1 MTNGENVRT
10 EGSTF
15 TVRET
20 AKMKRRNFIVL
31 TSLGAASASVLGAC
45 GHPEEKLIPA
55 LIPDEE
61 YIPGIDYSKATVCGM
76 CPAGC
81 GITVRTREHK
91 ANKIEGNPLHPVNQG
106 ALCARGQAG
115 LQVLYN
121 PDRIRSPLRRKGNRG
136 QQPEFEEISWDEAIS
151 TLASKLREIKAQ
163 NRAASV
169 IYASGDARGVTGLA
183 AESLMSAYGAT
194 SLLDGEMFNEQWTL
208 SGYEAAYQSR
218 RIPAFDIGHARY
230 LLSFGARFLETWHS
244 PVMYSLAYGEFRRA
258 PARGKLV
265 QIEPRMSLTGASADE
280 WLPAKV
286 GTEGLVALGIAQVI
300 VREGLM
306 KSSPLPAHVPDM
318 NSSQVGSDSKDTTS
332 PEGKLERY
340 APEATAEQTGIPA
353 QTIIRI
359 AREFA
364 ALQPALAIGWG
375 STLIQPGTDAEVS
388 LKNLKA
394 IHFLNELV
402 GNRDKPGGVLFEAGP
417 ALDPFAKW
425 RAPKRAAWQPITRK
439 ALSGGQINALLVH
452 NLNLAY
458 SSPWT
463 AEILKSIP
471 LIVSFSSFMDET
483 AQLAD
488 LILPDHSFLESWDLR
503 PTSALKG
510 GPAVGLMQPVVKPE
524 FNTRPTAD
532 VLIEVGKQL
541 EIQLKLGSAE
551 DMTRQAAAELAKARG
566 SITVDIPEDF
576 WTAFAERGVWIGEAQ
591 PGRGT
596 EIGTGSSEVMAELD
610 GLLSKQKSEGDFPLE
625 LLAYEH
631 ATLGLG
637 EHANLPWLQEL
648 PDPMTSVMWGSWV
661 EINPKTAGSLGIADG
676 DMVEV
681 HTSEGT
687 VRAPAV
693 LYPPIR
699 PEVIAMPYG
708 QGHEAFG
715 RYAGK
720 RGVNAASLNPLPA
733 SSTAGALAIRARVSR
748 VSDESQLI
756 RFGTSL
762 PERPEIKR

>member
-1 MTNGENVRT
+1 
-10 EGSTF
+10 
-15 TVRET
+15 
-20 AKMKRRNFIVL
+20 MKRRNFIIL
-31 TSLGAASASVLGAC
+31 TSLGAATTSVLGAC

-81 GITVRTREHK
+81 GIAVRTREHK
-91 ANKIEGNPLHPVNQG
+91 ANKIEGNPLHPVNLG

-136 QQPEFEEISWDEAIS
+136 QQPEFEEITWDEAIGA
-151 TLASKLREIKAQ
+151 LASKLREIKAQ

-169 IYASGDARGVTGLA
+169 VYASADATGVTGLA

-208 SGYEAAYQSR
+208 SGYEAAYQTR

-265 QIEPRMSLTGASADE
+265 QIEPRMSLTGASADD

-286 GTEGLVALGIAQVI
+286 GTEGMVALGIAQVI

-306 KSSPLPAHVPDM
+306 KSSPLPAQVPDL
-318 NSSQVGSDSKDTTS
+318 NSSQVGSVSATS
-332 PEGKLERY
+332 PEAKLERY

-364 ALQPALAIGWG
+364 ASQPALAIGWG
-375 STLIQPGTDAEVS
+375 TTLVQTGTDAEAG
-388 LKNLKA
+388 LKNFKA

-402 GNRDKPGGVLFEAGP
+402 GNRDKPGGVLLEAGP
-417 ALDPFAKW
+417 SIDPFAKW
-425 RAPKRAAWQPITRK
+425 RAAKPAIWKPVTRK
-439 ALSGGQINALLVH
+439 NLAGGQISALLIH

-463 AEILKSIP
+463 AETLNSIP

-503 PTSALKG
+503 PTSSWKG
-510 GPAVGLMQPVVKPE
+510 EPAVGLMQPVVKPE

-541 EIQLKLGSAE
+541 EIQLPLGSAE
-551 DMTRQAAAELAKARG
+551 EMTRRAAAELAKAPG
-566 SITVDIPEDF
+566 SSITVDSPEDF
-576 WTAFAERGVWIGEAQ
+576 WTAFAERGVWIAEGSPRGAAT
-591 PGRGT
+591 PGREPMFDDHGPET
-596 EIGTGSSEVMAELD
+596 ESSTRSSEVVAEID
-610 GLLSKQKSEGDFPLE
+610 GLLSKKQGEGDFPLE
-625 LLAYEH
+625 LLVYEH

-648 PDPMTSVMWGSWV
+648 PDPMTSVIWGSWV

-676 DMVEV
+676 DTVEV
-681 HTSEGT
+681 HTSERS

-708 QGHEAFG
+708 QGHEGFG

-720 RGVNAASLNPLPA
+720 RGVNAALLSPLPA
-733 SSTAGALAIRARVSR
+733 NSTAGALAIRARVSR
-748 VSDESQLI
+748 VSDEGQLI